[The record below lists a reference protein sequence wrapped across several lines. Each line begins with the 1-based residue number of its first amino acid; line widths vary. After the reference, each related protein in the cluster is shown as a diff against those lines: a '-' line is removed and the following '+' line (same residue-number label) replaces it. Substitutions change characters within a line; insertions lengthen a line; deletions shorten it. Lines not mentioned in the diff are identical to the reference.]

1 MAGHAFG
8 GRARARSLRRR
19 VLRDRLMSDEVV
31 PAAAGGLPYVSRPR
45 TGTESRRRVARNRQI
60 SEQAVPATVGG
71 WPRVSKPYTVTE
83 PRRRVLHDRLISEAV
98 DSRYGWRL
106 AVCSEA
112 AYGHGALAPRV
123 ARPADIG
130 AVVSRYGWRLA
141 VCFEA
146 RTATESPGAACCA
159 TGPYRKRP
167 FPPAAG
173 GRPTRARNPGD
184 AYCAARPIHCAPVM
198 SPHRKR
204 KRRPKAPSICCGLSG
219 KLIRTCDGYRHVLR
233 PGCWCSNLRDR

>member
-45 TGTESRRRVARNRQI
+45 TGTESRRRVARNRLI
-60 SEQAVPATVGG
+60 SEQAVPATVAG

-83 PRRRVLHDRLISEAV
+83 RRRRVLHDRLISEAV
-98 DSRYGWRL
+98 VSRYGWRL
-106 AVCSEA
+106 AVCFEA

-141 VCFEA
+141 VRFEA
-146 RTATESPGAACCA
+146 AHGHGAL
-159 TGPYRKRP
+159 
-167 FPPAAG
+167 
-173 GRPTRARNPGD
+173 GRR
-184 AYCAARPIHCAPVM
+184 V
-198 SPHRKR
+198 
-204 KRRPKAPSICCGLSG
+204 
-219 KLIRTCDGYRHVLR
+219 
-233 PGCWCSNLRDR
+233 LRDRSISKEAVSAGCRRQAYTGAEPRRRVLRGPAHPLRTGHAAAPKKKKAPEGAFNMLRLVRQAD